1 MAEGENDW
9 IEWHNEELHTSVTID
24 GWRFISGK
32 VTNDYKLFNLSND
45 P

>member
-9 IEWHNEELHTSVTID
+9 IDCHNEVLHTSVTID
-24 GWRFISGK
+24 GWRFISNKG
-32 VTNDYKLFNLSND
+32 TNDYKLFNLNND